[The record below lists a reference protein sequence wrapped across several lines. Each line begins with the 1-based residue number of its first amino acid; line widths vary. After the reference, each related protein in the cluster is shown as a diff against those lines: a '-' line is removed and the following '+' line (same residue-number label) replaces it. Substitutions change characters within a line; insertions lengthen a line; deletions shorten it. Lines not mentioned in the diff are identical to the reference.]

1 MSKNISNLS
10 GRIGLKDNLFKQIS
24 ENTLSDN
31 PQDIKEI
38 AKKHNLGVST
48 LHGAESFYEFLR
60 PSHREK
66 KAFVCNGSACM
77 CAGTQDK
84 LKDKLKEKLGDDKV
98 GEMFCLGHCYEN
110 HAFHYDGENYA
121 GKDIEKIDQI
131 LKGEEIKQEKFF
143 SKSFATTSFLMDDKL
158 SSTDQFKD
166 QLSKFLKSDKKEIVK
181 SLLDSNLTG
190 RGGAGFPTGMKWDFC
205 SKAKGDKKYVIC
217 NADEGDSGAFS
228 DRYLLEDQ
236 PLKVIFGMV
245 MCGFVIGSD
254 EGVLY
259 IRGEYPKS
267 IEALNGSIN
276 ELKKLGLLGEN
287 ILGTDFSFDLGICIG
302 QGAYICGE
310 ETALIA
316 SIEAINGSINE
327 LKKLGL
333 LGENILGTNFSF
345 DLGICIGQGAY
356 ICGEETALI
365 ASIEGRRAEV
375 DVRPPFPVTEGLYK
389 KPTVVNNVETLAAA
403 TGILINGSEKFSSIG
418 NKKSAGTKLVCLD
431 SFFNNPGVYEIDMG
445 TPMKKIFNE
454 IGGGYKEPLKAFQ
467 IGGPLGG
474 VVPLSEIENLN
485 LDFQEFT
492 AKGFMLGHASVVS
505 IPKDFS
511 MAEYIHHLFE
521 FSAEESCGKCF
532 PGRLGSY
539 RGKEMFDQAKKK
551 TAKIPLKL
559 LEELLVTMKKGCLC
573 ALCGAIPTPIQ
584 NILKYFG
591 DEMKNDMVKD
601 N

>member
-1 MSKNISNLS
+1 MSKNISKLS
-10 GRIGLKDNLFKQIS
+10 GRVGLKNNLFQKIS
-24 ENTLSDN
+24 DHSLNKKNSK
-31 PQDIKEI
+31 DIKEI
-38 AKKHNLGVST
+38 ANEYRMGVST
-48 LHGAESFYEFLR
+48 IHGAESFYEFLR

-77 CAGTQDK
+77 CAGTQK
-84 LKDKLKEKLGDDKV
+84 NLKEKLKEKLGEDKV

-110 HAFHYDGENYA
+110 NAFHYDGENYA
-121 GKDIEKIDQI
+121 GKDIEKIDDI
-131 LKGEEIKQEKFF
+131 ISGKKINQEKFF

-158 SSTDQFKD
+158 SSLEQFKNN
-166 QLSKFLKSDKKEIVK
+166 LSKFLTIEKKDIIK

-205 SKAKGDKKYVIC
+205 GREKSEKKYVVC
-217 NADEGDSGAFS
+217 NADEGDSGAYS

-236 PLKVIFGMV
+236 TLKVLFGMV
-245 MCGFVIGSD
+245 ICGYVIGSD

-267 IEALNGSIN
+267 IEAINGAIN
-276 ELKKLGLLGEN
+276 ELKKSGLLGKN
-287 ILGTDFSFDLGICIG
+287 ILGTKFSFDL
-302 QGAYICGE
+302 
-310 ETALIA
+310 
-316 SIEAINGSINE
+316 N
-327 LKKLGL
+327 
-333 LGENILGTNFSF
+333 
-345 DLGICIGQGAY
+345 ICIGQGAY

-403 TGILINGSEKFSSIG
+403 TGILINGSEKFSKIG

-431 SFFNNPGVYEIDMG
+431 SFFNKPGVYEIDMG
-445 TPMKKIFNE
+445 TPMKRIFNE
-454 IGGGYKEPLKAFQ
+454 FGGGFKEPIKALQ

-474 VVPLSEIENLN
+474 VVPIQEAEKLN

-492 AKGFMLGHASVVS
+492 SAGFMLGHASVVS

-511 MAEYIHHLFE
+511 MVDYIHHLFE

-539 RGKEMFDQAKKK
+539 RGKEMFEQVKSKK
-551 TAKIPLKL
+551 AKIPLKL
-559 LEELLVTMKKGCLC
+559 LNELLVTMKKGCLC
-573 ALCGAIPTPIQ
+573 ALCGAIPTPIM

>member
-10 GRIGLKDNLFKQIS
+10 GRIGLKNNLFQKIS
-24 ENTLSDN
+24 ERSLKSKNDSG
-31 PQDIKEI
+31 IKEI
-38 AKKHNLGVST
+38 AEEYKMGVST
-48 LHGAESFYEFLR
+48 IHGAESFYEFLR

-66 KAFVCNGSACM
+66 KAFVCNGSTCM
-77 CAGTQDK
+77 CAGTQET
-84 LKDKLKEKLGDDKV
+84 LKKKLKEKLGEDKV

-121 GKDIEKIDQI
+121 GKDINQIDKII
-131 LKGEEIKQEKFF
+131 KGENIKQDKYI

-158 SSTDQFKD
+158 SNIDQVKNN
-166 QLSKFLKSDKKEIVK
+166 LKKFLNTDKKEIVN
-181 SLLDSNLTG
+181 SLLSSNLTG

-205 SKAKGDKKYVIC
+205 SKAKSEKKYVVC

-236 PLKVIFGMV
+236 PLKVLFGMII
-245 MCGFVIGSD
+245 CGYVIGSN

-267 IEALNGSIN
+267 IEA
-276 ELKKLGLLGEN
+276 
-287 ILGTDFSFDLGICIG
+287 
-302 QGAYICGE
+302 
-310 ETALIA
+310 
-316 SIEAINGSINE
+316 INGSINE
-327 LKKLGL
+327 LKNAGL
-333 LGENILGTNFSF
+333 LGEKILGTNFSF
-345 DLGICIGQGAY
+345 DLNICIGQGAY

-403 TGILINGSEKFSSIG
+403 TGILLNGPDKFSAIG

-445 TPMKKIFNE
+445 TPMKKIFE
-454 IGGGYKEPLKAFQ
+454 EFGGGLKEDIKAFQ

-474 VVPLSEIENLN
+474 VVPATEIEKLN

-492 AKGFMLGHASVVS
+492 AAGFMLGHASVVS
-505 IPKDFS
+505 IPKNFS

-539 RGKEMFDQAKKK
+539 RGKEMFDQLKKG
-551 TAKIPLKL
+551 TSKIPIKL
-559 LEELLVTMKKGCLC
+559 LNELLITMKKGCLC
-573 ALCGAIPTPIQ
+573 ALCGAIPTPIM

-591 DEMKNDMVKD
+591 DEMKNDILKD

>member
-1 MSKNISNLS
+1 MSKNISKLS
-10 GRIGLKDNLFKQIS
+10 GRIGLKDNLFQKLS
-24 ENTLSDN
+24 ERSINSKN
-31 PQDIKEI
+31 GEGFKEL
-38 AKKHNLGVST
+38 ADKYNVGVST
-48 LHGAESFYEFLR
+48 IYGAESFYEFLR
-60 PSHREK
+60 PEHRSK

-77 CAGTQDK
+77 CAGTQKNLKKK
-84 LKDKLKEKLGDDKV
+84 LQEKLGDDKV
-98 GEMFCLGHCYEN
+98 GEMFCLGYCYEN

-121 GKDIEKIDQI
+121 GNDIQKIDQI
-131 LKGEEIKQEKFF
+131 VKGDEIIQEKFI
-143 SKSFATTSFLMDDKL
+143 SKSYATTSFLMDDKL
-158 SSTDQFKD
+158 SNIEKFKNN
-166 QLSKFLKSDKKEIVK
+166 LSKFLKHEKKDIIK
-181 SLLDSNLTG
+181 SLLSSNLTG

-205 SKAKGDKKYVIC
+205 SKAKSEKKYVIC

-245 MCGFVIGSD
+245 ICGFVIGSD

-276 ELKKLGLLGEN
+276 SLKEAGLLGKN
-287 ILGTDFSFDLGICIG
+287 ILGSKFSFDL
-302 QGAYICGE
+302 
-310 ETALIA
+310 
-316 SIEAINGSINE
+316 N
-327 LKKLGL
+327 
-333 LGENILGTNFSF
+333 
-345 DLGICIGQGAY
+345 ICIGQGAY

-403 TGILINGSEKFSSIG
+403 SGILINGAEKFSAIG

-431 SFFNNPGVYEIDMG
+431 SFFNKPGVYEVDMC
-445 TPMKKIFNE
+445 TPMKKIFYE
-454 IGGGYKEPLKAFQ
+454 FGGGLKKPVKAFQ

-474 VVPLSEIENLN
+474 VVPTNEIDNLN

-492 AKGFMLGHASVVS
+492 SAGFMLGHASVVS
-505 IPKDFS
+505 IPEEFNMID
-511 MAEYIHHLFE
+511 YIHHLFE

-539 RGKEMFDQAKKK
+539 RGKEMFDQVKNKS
-551 TAKIPLKL
+551 AKIPLKL
-559 LEELLVTMKKGCLC
+559 LNELLITMKKGCLC
-573 ALCGAIPTPIQ
+573 ALCGAIPVPIM

-591 DEMKNDMVKD
+591 DELKNDIIKE

>member
-1 MSKNISNLS
+1 MSKNISKLS
-10 GRIGLKDNLFKQIS
+10 GRVGLKNNLFQKIS
-24 ENTLSDN
+24 ERSLKS
-31 PQDIKEI
+31 
-38 AKKHNLGVST
+38 KKDEGMKSLADEYNMGVST
-48 LHGAESFYEFLR
+48 IHGAESFYEFLR

-66 KAFVCNGSACM
+66 KAFICNGSACM
-77 CAGTQDK
+77 CAGTQKNLKNK
-84 LKDKLKEKLGDDKV
+84 LESKIGKGKV

-121 GKDIEKIDQI
+121 GEDINMIDKII
-131 LKGEEIKQEKFF
+131 KGEGIKQKKFF
-143 SKSFATTSFLMDDKL
+143 SKSFASTSFLMDEKL
-158 SSTDQFKD
+158 LNVGQFKK
-166 QLSKFLKSDKKEIVK
+166 LLEKFINTDKKEIIK
-181 SLLDSNLTG
+181 SLTDSNLSG

-205 SKAKGDKKYVIC
+205 SKEKSEKKYVIC

-236 PLKVIFGMV
+236 PLKVLFGMII
-245 MCGFVIGSD
+245 CGYVIGSD

-267 IEALNGSIN
+267 IEA
-276 ELKKLGLLGEN
+276 
-287 ILGTDFSFDLGICIG
+287 
-302 QGAYICGE
+302 
-310 ETALIA
+310 
-316 SIEAINGSINE
+316 INGSINE
-327 LKKLGL
+327 LKSSNL
-333 LGENILGTNFSF
+333 LGKNILGTIFSF
-345 DLGICIGQGAY
+345 DLNICIGQGAY

-403 TGILINGSEKFSSIG
+403 TGILINGSDKFSSIG
-418 NKKSAGTKLVCLD
+418 NKKSAGTKLVCFD
-431 SFFNNPGVYEIDMG
+431 SFFNNPGVYEVDMC
-445 TPMKKIFNE
+445 TPMKKVINE
-454 IGGGYKEPLKAFQ
+454 IGGGFKEPVKALQ

-474 VVPLSEIENLN
+474 VIPINEVEKLN

-492 AKGFMLGHASVVS
+492 AAGFMLGHGSIVS

-511 MAEYIHHLFE
+511 MVEYIHHLFE

-539 RGKEMFDQAKKK
+539 RGKEMFDQAINKSK
-551 TAKIPLKL
+551 KIPIKL
-559 LEELLVTMKKGCLC
+559 LNELLITMKKGCLC
-573 ALCGAIPTPIQ
+573 ALCGAIPVPIM
-584 NILKYFG
+584 NILKYFSS
-591 DEMKNDMVKD
+591 EMKNDIVQE

>member
-24 ENTLSDN
+24 ENSLSKE
-31 PQDIKEI
+31 PKDIGEI

-77 CAGTQDK
+77 CAGTQEP
-84 LKDKLKEKLGDDKV
+84 LKEKLKEKLGDDKV
-98 GEMFCLGHCYEN
+98 GEMFCLGYCYEN
-110 HAFHYDGENYA
+110 HAFHYDGQNYA
-121 GKDIEKIDQI
+121 GNDINKID
-131 LKGEEIKQEKFF
+131 EIISGNDLEQEKFY
-143 SKSFATTSFLMDDKL
+143 SESFASTSFLMDNKL
-158 SSTDQFKD
+158 SD
-166 QLSKFLKSDKKEIVK
+166 LSKFRDHLTKFINTDKQEIIK
-181 SLLDSNLTG
+181 SLLESNLTG

-217 NADEGDSGAFS
+217 NADEGDSGAYS

-236 PLKVIFGMV
+236 ALKVIFGMV
-245 MCGFVIGSD
+245 ICGYVIGSD

-267 IEALNGSIN
+267 IESLNASIN
-276 ELKKLGLLGEN
+276 SLKKEGLLGE
-287 ILGTDFSFDLGICIG
+287 
-302 QGAYICGE
+302 
-310 ETALIA
+310 
-316 SIEAINGSINE
+316 
-327 LKKLGL
+327 K
-333 LGENILGTNFSF
+333 ILGTNFSF

-403 TGILINGSEKFSSIG
+403 AGILLNSAEKFSAIG
-418 NKKSAGTKLVCLD
+418 NKKSAGTKLVCFD

-445 TPMKKIFNE
+445 TPMKKVLYD
-454 IGGGYKEPLKAFQ
+454 IGGGFKEDIKALQ

-474 VVPLSEIENLN
+474 VLPVSEAEKLN

-492 AKGFMLGHASVVS
+492 KAGFMLGHASIVS
-505 IPKDFS
+505 IPKDFP
-511 MAEYIHHLFE
+511 MVEYIHHLFE
-521 FSAEESCGKCF
+521 FTAEESCGKCF

-539 RGKEMFDQAKKK
+539 RGKEMFDQLKSKK
-551 TAKIPLKL
+551 AKIPLKVLNDL
-559 LEELLVTMKKGCLC
+559 LITMKKGCLC
-573 ALCGAIPTPIQ
+573 ALCGAIPTPIM

-591 DEMKNDMVKD
+591 DEMKNDMVKE

>member
-10 GRIGLKDNLFKQIS
+10 GRIGLKNNLFQKIS
-24 ENTLSDN
+24 ERSLKSKDSAGM
-31 PQDIKEI
+31 KEI
-38 AKKHNLGVST
+38 ANEYKLGVST
-48 LHGAESFYEFLR
+48 IHGAESFYEFLR

-77 CAGTQDK
+77 CAGTQEPLKKKLQDK
-84 LKDKLKEKLGDDKV
+84 LGSDKV
-98 GEMFCLGHCYEN
+98 GEMFCLGYCYEN
-110 HAFHYDGENYA
+110 NAFHYDGENYA
-121 GKDIEKIDQI
+121 GNDINKIDDI
-131 LKGEEIKQEKFF
+131 IKGKSIIQEKFV
-143 SKSFATTSFLMDDKL
+143 SKSYATTSFLMDDKL
-158 SSTDQFKD
+158 SDLNKFKD
-166 QLSKFLKSDKKEIVK
+166 HLGKFLKKDKEEIIK
-181 SLLDSNLTG
+181 SLLLSNLTG

-205 SKAKGDKKYVIC
+205 SKAKSEKKYVIC

-245 MCGFVIGSD
+245 ICGYVIGGN

-267 IEALNGSIN
+267 IEALNASIN
-276 ELKKLGLLGEN
+276 ALKEAGLLGEK
-287 ILGTDFSFDLGICIG
+287 ILGTDFCFDL
-302 QGAYICGE
+302 
-310 ETALIA
+310 
-316 SIEAINGSINE
+316 N
-327 LKKLGL
+327 
-333 LGENILGTNFSF
+333 
-345 DLGICIGQGAY
+345 ICIGQGAY

-403 TGILINGSEKFSSIG
+403 AGILLNGAEKFSSIG

-431 SFFNNPGVYEIDMG
+431 SFFNNPGVYEIDMC
-445 TPMKKIFNE
+445 TSMKKIFYE
-454 IGGGYKEPLKAFQ
+454 IGGGLNKPVKAFQ

-474 VVPLSEIENLN
+474 VVPTQEIENLN

-492 AKGFMLGHASVVS
+492 KAGFMLGHASVVS
-505 IPKDFS
+505 IPSNFNMID
-511 MAEYIHHLFE
+511 YIHHLFE

-539 RGKEMFDQAKKK
+539 RGKEMFDQVKNKS
-551 TAKIPLKL
+551 AKIPLKL
-559 LEELLVTMKKGCLC
+559 LNDLLITMKKGCLC
-573 ALCGAIPTPIQ
+573 ALCGAIPTPIM

-591 DEMKNDMVKD
+591 DEVKD
-601 N
+601 DIVKEN

>member
-1 MSKNISNLS
+1 MSKNISKLS
-10 GRIGLKDNLFKQIS
+10 GRIGLRDNLFDEIS
-24 ENTLSDN
+24 RSSLNSDSGKGIK
-31 PQDIKEI
+31 DIKEI
-38 AKKHNLGVST
+38 AEKYKVGVST
-48 LHGAESFYEFLR
+48 IHGAESFYEFLR

-77 CAGTQDK
+77 CAGTQEP
-84 LKDKLKEKLGDDKV
+84 LKEKLKEKLGNDKV
-98 GEMFCLGHCYEN
+98 GEMFCLGYCYEN
-110 HAFHYDGENYA
+110 HAFHYDGKNYA
-121 GKDIEKIDQI
+121 GEDIKKIDQI
-131 LKGEEIKQEKFF
+131 IKGEEINQEKFF
-143 SKSFATTSFLMDDKL
+143 SKSYATTSFLMDDKL
-158 SSTDQFKD
+158 SDLSKFKD
-166 QLSKFLKSDKKEIVK
+166 QLSKFLKTEKSEIIK
-181 SLLDSNLTG
+181 SLLSSNLTG

-205 SKAKGDKKYVIC
+205 SKAKSDKKYVIC
-217 NADEGDSGAFS
+217 NADEGDSGAYS

-245 MCGFVIGSD
+245 LCGYVIGGD

-276 ELKKLGLLGEN
+276 SLKEAGLLGKN
-287 ILGTDFSFDLGICIG
+287 ILGTDFSFDL
-302 QGAYICGE
+302 
-310 ETALIA
+310 
-316 SIEAINGSINE
+316 N
-327 LKKLGL
+327 
-333 LGENILGTNFSF
+333 
-345 DLGICIGQGAY
+345 ICIGQGAY

-403 TGILINGSEKFSSIG
+403 AGILLNGAEKFSSIG

-445 TPMKKIFNE
+445 TSMKKVFYE
-454 IGGGYKEPLKAFQ
+454 IGGGLNKSVKAFQ

-474 VVPLSEIENLN
+474 VVPTKEIDNLN

-492 AKGFMLGHASVVS
+492 AAGFMLGHASVVS
-505 IPKDFS
+505 IPSDFN
-511 MAEYIHHLFE
+511 MVDYIHHLFE
-521 FSAEESCGKCF
+521 FTAEESCGKCF

-539 RGKEMFDQAKKK
+539 RGKEMFDQVKNKS
-551 TAKIPLKL
+551 AKIPLKL
-559 LEELLVTMKKGCLC
+559 LNELLITMKKGCLC
-573 ALCGAIPTPIQ
+573 ALCGAIPTPIM

-591 DEMKNDMVKD
+591 HEMKDDMVKE

>member
-10 GRIGLKDNLFKQIS
+10 GRIGLKNNLFQKIS
-24 ENTLSDN
+24 ERSLASTNDN
-31 PQDIKEI
+31 GMKEI
-38 AKKHNLGVST
+38 ADQYNVGVST
-48 LHGAESFYEFLR
+48 IHGAESFYEFLR

-77 CAGTQDK
+77 CAGTQAPLKKK
-84 LKDKLKEKLGDDKV
+84 LQEKLGEDKV

-121 GKDIEKIDQI
+121 GKDINKIDEI
-131 LKGEEIKQEKFF
+131 IKGKEIKQEKFF
-143 SKSFATTSFLMDDKL
+143 SKSYAKTSFLMDDKL
-158 SSTDQFKD
+158 SNLDQFK
-166 QLSKFLKSDKKEIVK
+166 QLFEKVIKIDTKEIIK

-205 SKAKGDKKYVIC
+205 GKTKSEKKYVVC

-236 PLKVIFGMV
+236 PLKVLFGMV
-245 MCGFVIGSD
+245 ICGYVIGSN

-267 IEALNGSIN
+267 IEAINGSIN
-276 ELKKLGLLGEN
+276 SLKEAGLLGEN
-287 ILGTDFSFDLGICIG
+287 ILGTSFSFDL
-302 QGAYICGE
+302 
-310 ETALIA
+310 
-316 SIEAINGSINE
+316 N
-327 LKKLGL
+327 
-333 LGENILGTNFSF
+333 
-345 DLGICIGQGAY
+345 ICIGQGAY

-403 TGILINGSEKFSSIG
+403 TGILIHGADKFSSIG

-445 TPMKKIFNE
+445 TPIKNIFND
-454 IGGGYKEPLKAFQ
+454 IGGGFKEAVKALQ

-474 VVPLSEIENLN
+474 VVPLAEAEKLN

-492 AKGFMLGHASVVS
+492 EAGFTLGHAGIVS
-505 IPKDFS
+505 IPKDFP
-511 MAEYIHHLFE
+511 MVEYIHHLFE

-539 RGKEMFDQAKKK
+539 RGKEMFDQFKNKS
-551 TAKIPLKL
+551 AKIPLKL
-559 LEELLVTMKKGCLC
+559 LNELLVTMQKGCLC
-573 ALCGAIPTPIQ
+573 ALCGAIPTPIM

-591 DEMKNDMVKD
+591 DELKNDIVKD

>member
-1 MSKNISNLS
+1 VSKNISNLS
-10 GRIGLKDNLFKQIS
+10 GRIGLKDNLFKKIS
-24 ENTLSDN
+24 ENSLSDS
-31 PQDIKEI
+31 PKDIKDI
-38 AKKHNLGVST
+38 AKEYNLGVST

-77 CAGTQDK
+77 CAGTQE
-84 LKDKLKEKLGDDKV
+84 KLKETLKSKLGDDKV

-110 HAFHYDGENYA
+110 KAFHYDGENYA
-121 GKDIEKIDQI
+121 GNDIKKIDQI
-131 LKGEEIKQEKFF
+131 IKGEKIEQDKYF
-143 SKSFATTSFLMDDKL
+143 SKSFASTSFLMDDKL
-158 SSTDQFKD
+158 STIEKFKD
-166 QLSKFLKSDKKEIVK
+166 QLNDILKKDKKEIIQ
-181 SLLDSNLTG
+181 SLLNSNLTG

-205 SKAKGDKKYVIC
+205 SKAPGDKKYVIC

-245 MCGFVIGSD
+245 MCGYVIGSN

-267 IEALNGSIN
+267 IEAINGCIN
-276 ELKKLGLLGEN
+276 QLKQDGLLGEN
-287 ILGTDFSFDLGICIG
+287 ILGTSFSFDLNICIG

-310 ETALIA
+310 ETALI
-316 SIEAINGSINE
+316 S
-327 LKKLGL
+327 
-333 LGENILGTNFSF
+333 
-345 DLGICIGQGAY
+345 
-356 ICGEETALI
+356 
-365 ASIEGRRAEV
+365 SIEGRRAEV

-403 TGILINGSEKFSSIG
+403 AGILLNGAEKFSAIG

-431 SFFNNPGVYEIDMG
+431 SFFNNPGIYEIEMG
-445 TPMKKIFNE
+445 TPMKKIFEE
-454 IGGGYKEPLKAFQ
+454 IGGGYKEPVKAFQ

-474 VVPLSEIENLN
+474 VVPLSEIDNLN

-505 IPKDFS
+505 IPKDFP
-511 MAEYIHHLFE
+511 MTEYIHHLFE

-539 RGKEMFDQAKKK
+539 RGKEMFDQFKNK

-559 LEELLVTMKKGCLC
+559 LNELLVTMQKGCLC
-573 ALCGAIPTPIQ
+573 ALCGAIPTPIM

>member
-10 GRIGLKDNLFKQIS
+10 GRIGLKNNLFQKIS
-24 ENTLSDN
+24 ERSLKSKDSAGM
-31 PQDIKEI
+31 KEI
-38 AKKHNLGVST
+38 ANDDNMGVST
-48 LHGAESFYEFLR
+48 IHGAESFYEFLR

-77 CAGTQDK
+77 CAGTQEPLKKKLQDK
-84 LKDKLKEKLGDDKV
+84 LGSDKV
-98 GEMFCLGHCYEN
+98 GEMFCLGYCYEN
-110 HAFHYDGENYA
+110 NAFHYDGENYA
-121 GKDIEKIDQI
+121 GNDINKIDDI
-131 LKGEEIKQEKFF
+131 IKGKSIIQEKFF
-143 SKSFATTSFLMDDKL
+143 SKSYATTSFLMDDKL
-158 SSTDQFKD
+158 SDLNKFKD
-166 QLSKFLKSDKKEIVK
+166 HLGNFLKKDKEEIIK
-181 SLLDSNLTG
+181 SLLLSNLTG

-205 SKAKGDKKYVIC
+205 SKAKSEKKYVIC

-245 MCGFVIGSD
+245 ICGYVIGGN

-267 IEALNGSIN
+267 IEALNASIN
-276 ELKKLGLLGEN
+276 ALKEAGLLGEK
-287 ILGTDFSFDLGICIG
+287 ILGTDFCFDL
-302 QGAYICGE
+302 
-310 ETALIA
+310 
-316 SIEAINGSINE
+316 N
-327 LKKLGL
+327 
-333 LGENILGTNFSF
+333 
-345 DLGICIGQGAY
+345 ICIGQGAY

-403 TGILINGSEKFSSIG
+403 AGILLNGAEKFSSIG

-431 SFFNNPGVYEIDMG
+431 SFFNNPGVYEIDMC
-445 TPMKKIFNE
+445 TPMKKIFYE
-454 IGGGYKEPLKAFQ
+454 IGGGLNKPVKAFQ

-474 VVPLSEIENLN
+474 VVPTQEIENLN

-492 AKGFMLGHASVVS
+492 KAGFMLGHASVVS
-505 IPKDFS
+505 IPSNFNMID
-511 MAEYIHHLFE
+511 YIHHLFE

-539 RGKEMFDQAKKK
+539 RGKEMFDQVKNKS
-551 TAKIPLKL
+551 AKIPLKL
-559 LEELLVTMKKGCLC
+559 LNDLLITMKKGCLC
-573 ALCGAIPTPIQ
+573 ALCGAIPTPIM

-591 DEMKNDMVKD
+591 DEVKD
-601 N
+601 DIVKEN

>member
-1 MSKNISNLS
+1 MSKNISKLS
-10 GRIGLKDNLFKQIS
+10 GRIGLKDNLFQKMSKIS
-24 ENTLSDN
+24 LSSKNGGDLN
-31 PQDIKEI
+31 EIKEVAEKYHVGI
-38 AKKHNLGVST
+38 ST
-48 LHGAESFYEFLR
+48 VHGAESFYEFLR
-60 PSHREK
+60 PEHRAK

-77 CAGTQDK
+77 CAGTQEPLKKK
-84 LKDKLKEKLGDDKV
+84 LQDKLGDDKV

-121 GKDIEKIDQI
+121 GSDISKIDQI
-131 LKGEEIKQEKFF
+131 IKGEKIDQEKFF
-143 SKSFATTSFLMDDKL
+143 SKSFASTSFLMDDKL
-158 SSTDQFKD
+158 SSIDQFKEN
-166 QLSKFLKSDKKEIVK
+166 LNRFIKTDKKEII
-181 SLLDSNLTG
+181 SLLSSSNLTG
-190 RGGAGFPTGMKWDFC
+190 RGGAGFPAGMKWDFC
-205 SKAKGDKKYVIC
+205 SKTNSEKKYVVC

-236 PLKVIFGMV
+236 PLKVLFAMMI
-245 MCGFVIGSD
+245 CGYAIGSD

-267 IEALNGSIN
+267 IEAINGCIN
-276 ELKKLGLLGEN
+276 ELKNKKLLGKD
-287 ILGTDFSFDLGICIG
+287 ILGTKFSFDL
-302 QGAYICGE
+302 
-310 ETALIA
+310 T
-316 SIEAINGSINE
+316 
-327 LKKLGL
+327 
-333 LGENILGTNFSF
+333 
-345 DLGICIGQGAY
+345 ICIGQGAY

-403 TGILINGSEKFSSIG
+403 TGILLNGADKFSSIG

-431 SFFNNPGVYEIDMG
+431 SFFKNPGVYEIDMG
-445 TPMKKIFNE
+445 TSMKKIFNE
-454 IGGGYKEPLKAFQ
+454 IGGGFKEPVKALQ

-474 VVPLSEIENLN
+474 VIPIAEAEKLN
-485 LDFQEFT
+485 LDFQEFS
-492 AKGFMLGHASVVS
+492 AAGFMLGHASIVS
-505 IPKDFS
+505 IPKNFP
-511 MAEYIHHLFE
+511 MFEYIHHLFE

-539 RGKEMFDQAKKK
+539 RGKEMFDQAKNK

-559 LEELLVTMKKGCLC
+559 LNELLVTMQKGCLC
-573 ALCGAIPTPIQ
+573 ALCGAIPMPIM

>member
-10 GRIGLKDNLFKQIS
+10 GKVGLKYNLFQKI
-24 ENTLSDN
+24 SDN
-31 PQDIKEI
+31 VLNNHPKDNKDIANEY
-38 AKKHNLGVST
+38 NLGVST
-48 LHGAESFYEFLR
+48 VYGAESFYEFLR
-60 PSHREK
+60 PAHREK

-77 CAGTQDK
+77 CSGTQDK
-84 LKDKLKEKLGDDKV
+84 LKETLREKLGKDKV
-98 GEMFCLGHCYEN
+98 GTMFCLGYCYEN
-110 HAFHYDGENYA
+110 NAFHYNGENYA

-131 LKGEEIKQEKFF
+131 IKGEKIQQDKYF
-143 SKSFATTSFLMDDKL
+143 SKSYATTSFLMDDKL
-158 SSTDQFKD
+158 LSISQVRE
-166 QLSKFLKSDKKEIVK
+166 QLTKFLKTDKKEIIK
-181 SLLDSNLTG
+181 TILDSNLTG

-205 SKAKGDKKYVIC
+205 SREKVKKKYVIC

-236 PLKVIFGMV
+236 PLKVLFAMII
-245 MCGFVIGSD
+245 CGYVIGSD

-267 IEALNGSIN
+267 IEAINGCIN
-276 ELKKLGLLGEN
+276 ELKKAGLLGEN
-287 ILGTDFSFDLGICIG
+287 ILGTGFSFDIYICIG

-310 ETALIA
+310 ETV
-316 SIEAINGSINE
+316 
-327 LKKLGL
+327 
-333 LGENILGTNFSF
+333 
-345 DLGICIGQGAY
+345 
-356 ICGEETALI
+356 LI

-389 KPTVVNNVETLAAA
+389 KPTVVNNVETLAAV
-403 TGILINGSEKFSSIG
+403 TGILINGADKFAAIG

-431 SFFNNPGVYEIDMG
+431 SFFKNPGVYEIDMG

-454 IGGGYKEPLKAFQ
+454 IGGGYKEPVKAFQ

-474 VVPLSEIENLN
+474 VVPLSEIDNLN
-485 LDFQEFT
+485 LDFQEFS

-505 IPKDFS
+505 IPKDFP
-511 MAEYIHHLFE
+511 MVEYIHHLFE

-539 RGKEMFDQAKKK
+539 RGKEMFDQVKNK

-559 LEELLVTMKKGCLC
+559 LNDLLVTMQKGCLC
-573 ALCGAIPTPIQ
+573 ALCGAIPTPIM
-584 NILKYFG
+584 NILKYFSN
-591 DEMKNDMVKD
+591 EMKNDISA
-601 N
+601 

>member
-1 MSKNISNLS
+1 VSKNISNLS
-10 GRIGLKDNLFKQIS
+10 GRIGLKDNLFKKIS
-24 ENTLSDN
+24 ENSLSSS
-31 PQDIKEI
+31 PKDIKDI
-38 AKKHNLGVST
+38 AKEYNLGVST

-77 CAGTQDK
+77 CAGTQE
-84 LKDKLKEKLGDDKV
+84 KLKETLKSKLGDDKV

-110 HAFHYDGENYA
+110 KAFHYDGENYA
-121 GKDIEKIDQI
+121 GNDIEKIDQI
-131 LKGEEIKQEKFF
+131 IKGEKIDQDKYF
-143 SKSFATTSFLMDDKL
+143 SKSFASTSFLMDDKL
-158 SSTDQFKD
+158 STIEKFKD
-166 QLSKFLKSDKKEIVK
+166 QLNNILKKDKKEIIQ
-181 SLLDSNLTG
+181 SLLNSNLTG

-205 SKAKGDKKYVIC
+205 SKAPGDKKYVIC

-245 MCGFVIGSD
+245 MCGYVIESN

-267 IEALNGSIN
+267 IEA
-276 ELKKLGLLGEN
+276 
-287 ILGTDFSFDLGICIG
+287 
-302 QGAYICGE
+302 
-310 ETALIA
+310 
-316 SIEAINGSINE
+316 INGCINQ
-327 LKKLGL
+327 LKQDGL

-345 DLGICIGQGAY
+345 DLNICIGQGAY

-403 TGILINGSEKFSSIG
+403 AGILLNGAEKFAAIG

-431 SFFNNPGVYEIDMG
+431 SFFNNPGIYEIEMG
-445 TPMKKIFNE
+445 TPMKKIFEE
-454 IGGGYKEPLKAFQ
+454 IGGGYKEPVKAFQ

-474 VVPLSEIENLN
+474 VVPLIEIDNLN

-505 IPKDFS
+505 IPKDFP
-511 MAEYIHHLFE
+511 MTEYIHHLFE

-539 RGKEMFDQAKKK
+539 RGKEMFDQFKNK

-559 LEELLVTMKKGCLC
+559 LNELLVTMQKGCLC
-573 ALCGAIPTPIQ
+573 ALCGAIPTPIM

>member
-10 GRIGLKDNLFKQIS
+10 GRIGLKNNLFQKIS
-24 ENTLSDN
+24 ERSLASTNDN
-31 PQDIKEI
+31 GMKEI
-38 AKKHNLGVST
+38 ADQYNVGVST
-48 LHGAESFYEFLR
+48 IHGAESFYEFLR

-77 CAGTQDK
+77 CAGTQGPLKKK
-84 LKDKLKEKLGDDKV
+84 LQEKLGEDKV
-98 GEMFCLGHCYEN
+98 GKMFCLGHCYEN

-121 GKDIEKIDQI
+121 GKDINNIDEI
-131 LKGEEIKQEKFF
+131 IKGKEIKQEKFF
-143 SKSFATTSFLMDDKL
+143 SKSYAKTSFLMDDKL
-158 SSTDQFKD
+158 SNLDQFK
-166 QLSKFLKSDKKEIVK
+166 QLFEKVIKIDTKEIIK

-205 SKAKGDKKYVIC
+205 GKTKSEKKYVVC

-236 PLKVIFGMV
+236 PLKVLFGMV
-245 MCGFVIGSD
+245 ICGYVIGSN

-267 IEALNGSIN
+267 IEAINGSIN
-276 ELKKLGLLGEN
+276 SLKEAGLLGEN
-287 ILGTDFSFDLGICIG
+287 ILGTSFSFDL
-302 QGAYICGE
+302 
-310 ETALIA
+310 
-316 SIEAINGSINE
+316 N
-327 LKKLGL
+327 
-333 LGENILGTNFSF
+333 
-345 DLGICIGQGAY
+345 ICIGQGAY

-403 TGILINGSEKFSSIG
+403 TGILIHGADKFSSIG

-445 TPMKKIFNE
+445 TPIKNIFND
-454 IGGGYKEPLKAFQ
+454 IGGGFKEAVKALQ

-474 VVPLSEIENLN
+474 VVPLTEAEKLN

-492 AKGFMLGHASVVS
+492 EAGFMLGHGSIVS
-505 IPKDFS
+505 IPKDFP
-511 MAEYIHHLFE
+511 MVEYIHHLFE

-539 RGKEMFDQAKKK
+539 RGKEMFDQYKNKS
-551 TAKIPLKL
+551 AKIPLKL
-559 LEELLVTMKKGCLC
+559 LNELLVTMEKGCLC
-573 ALCGAIPTPIQ
+573 ALCGAIPTPIM

-591 DEMKNDMVKD
+591 DELKNDIVKD